1 MNFYM
6 PVRLM
11 TGRGVVAAN
20 ADLIASFG
28 KKVLLVTSGS
38 AAKRS
43 GALDDVTSVLQDK
56 GIAYTVYD
64 GIQPNPTIASC
75 IEAGRKGAE
84 FGAEFV
90 IGIGG
95 GSPLDASKV
104 VAVCVTNPTYES
116 ADLYKLQW
124 ANKPVPVVLIGTTSG
139 TGSEVTQISVI
150 TNPSGNKV
158 GMRSDDLYAAAA
170 FGDPRYTESMPLS
183 VTATTGVDA
192 LCHCVESY
200 LNKTASDISRAI
212 ALQGI
217 KELMPLLNKVAE
229 GHLPTSD
236 ERETLYNASI
246 LGGMAICI
254 TGTVAPHAIGYL
266 LSEKYNVPHGF
277 ACASFLP
284 ALLDQT
290 EAAAPS
296 LAAAF
301 YADTG
306 YQKADYLSLVEK
318 LLPAYDLHMTEE
330 QIHAASP
337 RWTLQNGN
345 IAKTPGT
352 CDQAVVETFLRT
364 VFAK

>member
-318 LLPAYDLHMTEE
+318 LLPAYDLHMSEE

-352 CDQAVVETFLRT
+352 CDQAVVETFLRS
-364 VFAK
+364 VFGK

>member
-6 PVRLM
+6 PVRLL
-11 TGRGVVAAN
+11 TGRGIVATN
-20 ADLIASFG
+20 ADLLASFG
-28 KKVLLVTSGS
+28 KKCLLVTSGS

-43 GALDDVTSVLQDK
+43 GALDDVTTVLHDK
-56 GIAYTVYD
+56 GIAYTIYD
-64 GIQPNPTIASC
+64 RVQPNPTIASC
-75 IEAGRKGAE
+75 IEAGRMGAS

-104 VAVCVTNPTYES
+104 VAVCVTNPAYEA

-124 ANKPVPVVLIGTTSG
+124 KNKPVPVVLIGTTSG

-150 TNPSGNKV
+150 TNPKGNKV
-158 GMRSDDLYAAAA
+158 GMRSDDLYATVA

-192 LCHCVESY
+192 LCHCIESY
-200 LNKTASDISRAI
+200 LNKTATEISRAI

-217 KELMPLLNKVAE
+217 KLLMPLLNEVAD
-229 GHLPTSD
+229 GTLPD
-236 ERETLYNASI
+236 AEKRETLYNASI
-246 LGGMAICI
+246 LGGMAICV

-266 LSEKYNVPHGF
+266 LSEQYNVPHGF

-290 EAAAPS
+290 EAAAPA
-296 LAAAF
+296 LATAF
-301 YADTG
+301 YTETG
-306 YQKADYLSLVEK
+306 YSKADYVGLVQR
-318 LLPAYDLHMTEE
+318 LLPAYDLRLTEE
-330 QIHAASP
+330 QIHAVAP

-352 CDQAVVETFLRT
+352 CDQTVVEAFLRS
-364 VFAK
+364 VFGK